1 MIGHMISRILLSSAF
16 ILLSGLFTSLGL
28 AGEVTDS
35 PSLEKNTKAALPH
48 KVLRLPNVHPGRDPV
63 YAYAKTLLSKAQ
75 EVTEDKYGLSLI
87 HI

>member
-1 MIGHMISRILLSSAF
+1 MIGHAISRTILTSTLL
-16 ILLSGLFTSLGL
+16 LLSGLFTPLGL

-48 KVLRLPNVHPGRDPV
+48 RMLRLPNVHPGRDPV
-63 YAYAKTLLSKAQ
+63 YAYAKTLLSKAL
-75 EVTEDKYGLSLI
+75 EVTEDKLSLI